1 LAESLTTR
9 TVRGV
14 AWTLP
19 TSLVSRVVGL
29 VGTLL
34 LARYLAPAEYGE
46 VMAAQIVTLIAFST
60 TTFGVGIYLL
70 SNRDLTRADVFHA
83 TCWFNVT
90 GVAAL
95 AVVWAGSGLIGDWL
109 DAPNL
114 VAYVPLFVLSLLLD
128 RIAYVPERMLIRKL
142 RFRWLSLA
150 RAAGE
155 LTFTGVSLGLARAGH
170 GAMAIVWGSVA
181 RSGLRFVAIIAAV
194 GWREW
199 LEPHRLHLA
208 TLMKI
213 IRTGVTI
220 SVAGIATLL
229 QRRGDNLLV
238 SVFFGNATMGAYNFA
253 YNLADTPAVAIGEQ
267 LSDVVAASF
276 PHAEG
281 AKRQAAVV
289 RACTMTSLIM
299 FPLAFGLGAV
309 AETVVAAFF
318 DAKWAGVGGML
329 MLLSIVSAPRP
340 IAHILHSYLF
350 AGQHQR
356 IVLRQEWLSLAIL
369 MTAIATIGQV
379 DVHWTCVAVG
389 IAFVL
394 RTLMLMWVVRQLDG
408 IPVSSFLVPLIRPII
423 ACLLMVAAILVARP
437 ALMDLRPIIR
447 LCVEIAI
454 GAAVYLAGARLI
466 FRAAA
471 AELIGMVRS
480 AVFRRG

>member
-155 LTFTGVSLGLARAGH
+155 LTFTGVS
-170 GAMAIVWGSVA
+170 
-181 RSGLRFVAIIAAV
+181 
-194 GWREW
+194 
-199 LEPHRLHLA
+199 
-208 TLMKI
+208 
-213 IRTGVTI
+213 
-220 SVAGIATLL
+220 
-229 QRRGDNLLV
+229 
-238 SVFFGNATMGAYNFA
+238 
-253 YNLADTPAVAIGEQ
+253 
-267 LSDVVAASF
+267 
-276 PHAEG
+276 
-281 AKRQAAVV
+281 
-289 RACTMTSLIM
+289 
-299 FPLAFGLGAV
+299 
-309 AETVVAAFF
+309 
-318 DAKWAGVGGML
+318 
-329 MLLSIVSAPRP
+329 
-340 IAHILHSYLF
+340 
-350 AGQHQR
+350 
-356 IVLRQEWLSLAIL
+356 
-369 MTAIATIGQV
+369 
-379 DVHWTCVAVG
+379 
-389 IAFVL
+389 
-394 RTLMLMWVVRQLDG
+394 
-408 IPVSSFLVPLIRPII
+408 
-423 ACLLMVAAILVARP
+423 
-437 ALMDLRPIIR
+437 
-447 LCVEIAI
+447 
-454 GAAVYLAGARLI
+454 ARL
-466 FRAAA
+466 
-471 AELIGMVRS
+471 
-480 AVFRRG
+480 